1 MNPSIYNEYL
11 FIAGQPAKFMVNT
24 VNAGPGALGV
34 TVEGP
39 SKVKL
44 ECTEKDEGYEF
55 SYFPTAPGDYLITI
69 RYAGVHIAGSPFKAK
84 IGGKIMMLIFYET
97 FTVRVVKICIIPLEA
112 SSSITLVVMSV

>member
-44 ECTEKDEGYEF
+44 EVSPITCLHIF
-55 SYFPTAPGDYLITI
+55 S
-69 RYAGVHIAGSPFKAK
+69 S
-84 IGGKIMMLIFYET
+84 ML
-97 FTVRVVKICIIPLEA
+97 
-112 SSSITLVVMSV
+112 